1 MNENTQRCKDYL
13 DAFGFGERVR
23 EYAPGTTATVPLA
36 AATIGCQEAQ
46 IAKSMS
52 FYAPDDAALIVVT
65 AGDSKVNSG
74 KFKRRFGCK
83 ASMLKGDDVKRLTGH
98 PIGGVCPFAL
108 PDHVPVYLDVS
119 LKRFDV
125 IYPAC
130 GSPASMVT
138 MTPDELA
145 QASRAADWVDVCK
158 GWQEE
163 EEA

>member
-1 MNENTQRCKDYL
+1 MNENTQRCKKYL

-23 EYAPGTTATVPLA
+23 EFEDGATATVPLA
-36 AATIGCQEAQ
+36 AQAIGCQEAQ

-52 FYAPDDAALIVVT
+52 FSTPDGGALIVVT

-74 KFKRRFGCK
+74 KFKRQFGCK
-83 ASMLKGDDVKRLTGH
+83 ASMLKGDDVQRLTSH

-108 PDHVPVYLDVS
+108 PEHVPVYLDVS
-119 LKRFDV
+119 MQRFDV

-145 QASRAADWVDVCK
+145 QASRAAGWVDVCK

-163 EEA
+163 EQ